1 VSKERSDATDLT
13 TTLATT
19 TELAQVLFI
28 LIPAAWLA
36 IAMMVLAVCVMA
48 ARGDANMVRTG
59 SASPTGSASGDAN
72 AAGVVSERPREALAP
87 REVVIAS
94 RPRRI
99 ATRPARPRHRPLRGR
114 DVRGRGARSAAES

>member
-1 VSKERSDATDLT
+1 VSKERSDATDLA

-19 TELAQVLFI
+19 TEPAQVLFI

-36 IAMMVLAVCVMA
+36 IAMMVLAVCMMA
-48 ARGDANMVRTG
+48 ARGDADLARTG
-59 SASPTGSASGDAN
+59 GIGGDAD
-72 AAGVVSERPREALAP
+72 AASVGVERPREALAP
-87 REVVIAS
+87 HEVVIAA

-114 DVRGRGARSAAES
+114 DVRGRGARSAAGS